1 MKIDIARLVGAV
13 SRGMATRDHR
23 GKPARVVVASRDYD
37 TTVED
42 LWDALTNPERIPRW
56 FLPVSG
62 DLRLGGR
69 YQLEGNASGEIT
81 KCEPPRHLDV
91 TWEFGGDTSW
101 VEVEL
106 EANASGR
113 ATLRLEHVSHIPEDD
128 KFWNQYGPGATGVGW
143 EQALW
148 GLELHL
154 QKEGTA
160 IRPEEAEAW
169 LATDD
174 GKFYIAKSSEAWGQ
188 AAISFGMAASIARA
202 AAQETTKFYTGA

>member
-1 MKIDIARLVGAV
+1 MKIDIIRLVGAV
-13 SRGMATRDHR
+13 SRGMVARDHN
-23 GKPARVVVASRDYD
+23 GKPARVVAASRDYD

-56 FLPVSG
+56 FLPISG
-62 DLRLGGR
+62 ELRLGGR

-91 TWEFGGDTSW
+91 TWEFGDDTSW

-106 EANASGR
+106 GANANGG
-113 ATLRLEHVSHIPEDD
+113 ATLRLAHVSHIPEDD

-160 IRPEEAEAW
+160 ISPKDAEAW
-169 LATDD
+169 LTTSD
-174 GKFYIAKSSEAWGQ
+174 GKQYIAKSSEAWGQ
-188 AAISFGMAASIARA
+188 AAVSFGTEASIAGA
-202 AAQETTKFYTGA
+202 AAHETTKFYTGV